1 MARLLKPK
9 ANETQR
15 EWLARQNPPLA
26 VLTGASGK
34 PARGRF
40 SKEAH
45 AALATA
51 AEKGWTFAEA
61 TPATPTPKPKA
72 ASTKANA
79 PAPANTGKVSEAQ
92 SIREWA
98 QANNVPVSAR
108 GRISSDTRAAYE
120 SAQASDKEG
129 K

>member
-9 ANETQR
+9 TNETER

-26 VLTGASGK
+26 VLTGKNGK

-40 SKEAH
+40 SKAAH
-45 AALATA
+45 EALAQA
-51 AEKGWTFAEA
+51 QANGWTFAEA
-61 TPATPTPKPKA
+61 VKATPAPKPKKA
-72 ASTKANA
+72 AVKTPDSAA
-79 PAPANTGKVSEAQ
+79 PAENTGKVSETQ

-98 QANNVPVSAR
+98 QANGVPVSAR
-108 GRISSDTRAAYE
+108 GRIAAETVAAYE
-120 SAQASDKEG
+120 ARDSKEG

>member
-9 ANETQR
+9 ANETER

-26 VLTGASGK
+26 VLVGASGK

-40 SKEAH
+40 SKDAH
-45 AALATA
+45 EALAKA
-51 AEKGWTFAEA
+51 KENGWEFADSK
-61 TPATPTPKPKA
+61 PAPTPKPKTA
-72 ASTKANA
+72 SVKASTAA
-79 PAPANTGKVSEAQ
+79 PENTGKISEAQ

-98 QANNVPVSAR
+98 NANGVPVSAR
-108 GRISSDTRAAYE
+108 GRISQETVAAYE
-120 SAQASDKEG
+120 ARDSKEG